1 MCLYV
6 LFFVPLLQIKDR
18 GFSEASVSYITHLF
32 VRALFRRTYPKL
44 VTPTFHLNTYI
55 VKSLLRDMASTEE
68 LQATM
73 EQQQAEL
80 KAIIEQYASA
90 GAQPQAAPG
99 VDSVAIRLPNFWTT
113 SPELWFAQTE
123 ASFDN
128 RSPKITTDGSKYN
141 HVLQALPQDV
151 LDEVE
156 LAVST
161 VGANRYETLKTALI
175 KSYGKST
182 AKKSAELLAMIA
194 RPGNLGD
201 RKPTN
206 LMMKIRKLSGSSYD
220 AVERA
225 IFLGQMPVEVR
236 TALASSKA
244 RTNDEL
250 CEEADAVVEEFRLAN
265 ESRGAPHAAAV
276 DIPEVDASFRPRG
289 PPQRSNRDV
298 QPSVSNDRREGLC
311 FLHKK
316 YGVHA
321 YTCRSASCPMK
332 NQVTPRPG
340 NGRAGR

>member
-1 MCLYV
+1 
-6 LFFVPLLQIKDR
+6 
-18 GFSEASVSYITHLF
+18 
-32 VRALFRRTYPKL
+32 
-44 VTPTFHLNTYI
+44 
-55 VKSLLRDMASTEE
+55 MASTEE
-68 LQATM
+68 LQAIM

-80 KAIIEQYASA
+80 KAIIEQYAAACA
-90 GAQPQAAPG
+90 GARPHGQGQAAPG
-99 VDSVAIRLPNFWTT
+99 VDSVAIRLPTFWTT

-156 LAVST
+156 HAVST
-161 VGANRYETLKTALI
+161 VGADRYETLKTALI

-206 LMMKIRKLSGSSYD
+206 LMMKIRKLSGSSYE

-265 ESRGAPHAAAV
+265 ESRGAPHAAPV
-276 DIPEVDASFRPRG
+276 ETLEVDASFQPRG

-298 QPSVSNDRREGLC
+298 QSSGIGD
-311 FLHKK
+311 
-316 YGVHA
+316 
-321 YTCRSASCPMK
+321 
-332 NQVTPRPG
+332 
-340 NGRAGR
+340 